1 MWAKRRKG
9 SHRRWIASAGCG
21 DDRNKIV
28 TVRKPKDVA
37 EGKSYRGSGMVAFNA
52 DEFLFKSSR
61 GNDRIVESFEPDDI
75 KHSFQTFVLEL
86 EIER

>member
-1 MWAKRRKG
+1 M
-9 SHRRWIASAGCG
+9 
-21 DDRNKIV
+21 
-28 TVRKPKDVA
+28 A

-86 EIER
+86 EIEG